1 MFKVILLIETSS
13 SYGRA
18 LLRGIANYSRLNG
31 TWTFYRKPPFYI
43 NPKDTKKQIKQ
54 LKDSDADGIIMRS
67 GLETEKILS
76 MGLPAIVSSTPKE
89 PIPNI
94 PNIVSNHKA
103 IGQMA
108 AKYFLDQGFTNFAYC
123 GFENIPWSKVRCDS
137 FSAQIAKASK
147 KTLVY
152 NPKETKNK
160 NPWQQQN
167 PMADWLKSLPK
178 PIAIM
183 ACSDDCGQQIIEA
196 AKTANMKIP
205 NEVAV
210 LGVDNDDMICNL
222 TNPPLSSIE
231 MDIEKAGYRS
241 AQMLEKMM
249 TGKKIKDKF
258 IYVNPI
264 RVITRRSTDIL
275 AIKDADIAEAM
286 KFIHKNSSRPLNI
299 FDVTEKISISRR
311 SLERKF
317 RQTLSRSILDEIKQS
332 RIEKIIHML
341 IETDLPISQIAMA
354 LKFSSSQNMSRFFQR
369 ETKITPLSYRKKYS
383 NR

>member
-31 TWTFYRKPPFYI
+31 PWTFYRKPPFYM

-76 MGLPAIVSSTPKE
+76 IGLPAIVSSTPKE

-94 PNIVSNHKA
+94 PNIVSNHKE

-108 AKYFLDQGFTNFAYC
+108 AKYFLDRGFTNFAYC
-123 GFENIPWSKVRCDS
+123 GFQNMPWSKSRCQS
-137 FSAQIAKASK
+137 FSAQIAKESK
-147 KTLVY
+147 KILIY
-152 NPKETKNK
+152 NPKKTK
-160 NPWQQQN
+160 NPWQQQQN
-167 PMADWLKSLPK
+167 LMADWLKSLPK

-196 AKTANMKIP
+196 AKIANIKIP
-205 NEVAV
+205 DEVAI
-210 LGVDNDDMICNL
+210 LGVDNDDMICDL

-258 IYVNPI
+258 VYVNPI

-275 AIKDADIAEAM
+275 AIKDVDLAEAV
-286 KFIHKNSSRPLNI
+286 KFIQKNSSRALNI

-317 RQTLSRSILDEIKQS
+317 RQTLGRSILDEIKQS

-354 LKFSSSQNMSRFFQR
+354 LKFSSSQNMSRFFQH
-369 ETKITPLSYRKKYS
+369 EIKITPLSYRKKYS